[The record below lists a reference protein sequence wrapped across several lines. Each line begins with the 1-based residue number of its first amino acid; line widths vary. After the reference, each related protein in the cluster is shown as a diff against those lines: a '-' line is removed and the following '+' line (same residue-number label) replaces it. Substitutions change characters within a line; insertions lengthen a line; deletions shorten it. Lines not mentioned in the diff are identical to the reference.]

1 MAEPALHVGEVLHAH
16 GVDFVDAAMWTRV
29 GQRVSGPRD
38 HPRDVP
44 LAARWYITLREYAMW
59 HFRLDIDAFDGDGVL
74 HLVMGYEDA
83 NLRSRAPMNRTLSLL
98 D

>member
-1 MAEPALHVGEVLHAH
+1 
-16 GVDFVDAAMWTRV
+16 
-29 GQRVSGPRD
+29 
-38 HPRDVP
+38 
-44 LAARWYITLREYAMW
+44 MW